1 LIWPGQDRFVAI
13 AKMAEFGRTAARK
26 LRGMFRRIVAGASF
40 RKVSICRHHYA
51 RHAATRVS

>member
-1 LIWPGQDRFVAI
+1 
-13 AKMAEFGRTAARK
+13 
-26 LRGMFRRIVAGASF
+26 MFRRIVAGASF